1 MVKVL
6 WKATA
11 FPCCKRTAVETGN
24 LFLFKLLCLIIIMI
38 IIIIIIII
46 IKRANELAISAQ
58 TPSNKRRW

>member
-6 WKATA
+6 WKETA

-38 IIIIIIII
+38 IIIIIII
-46 IKRANELAISAQ
+46 KRANELAISAQ